1 MVKYF
6 DEEWPKEEEM
16 LRIGL
21 EMSRKNKADRFPT
34 ADERWPRAGKIM
46 KRRAF
51 IIGNGESRKNFD
63 LTTLKKYVKIYACNA
78 YYRDNPLPDVL
89 IAVDSTMTHEIY
101 HKGITHKIPCYFRE
115 WTKCPN
121 FMYQTMKAGFLS
133 TQGKQ
138 KEDKFITNGDSAL
151 PIGDYFVMNAHTIKG
166 EATIRKEDGTKYK
179 KDVDNTHIYVS
190 WITDGDKTQE
200 WEDPG
205 YHAGATAGHIAC
217 KYSELDEVYM
227 IGMDLRSDTKLYNNI
242 YKGTHN
248 YSSAHYEPSPTG
260 IWEAEWLR
268 VLKDNPNVSFYKVNK
283 ADDDNTTNQKLLG
296 NEKNLTYITQAQLL
310 DNISKW

>member
-1 MVKYF
+1 MY
-6 DEEWPKEEEM
+6 DTM
-16 LRIGL
+16 LQGML
-21 EMSRKNKADRFPT
+21 HTQDKDKADKIVT
-34 ADERWPRAGKIM
+34 NAD
-46 KRRAF
+46 
-51 IIGNGESRKNFD
+51 
-63 LTTLKKYVKIYACNA
+63 
-78 YYRDNPLPDVL
+78 
-89 IAVDSTMTHEIY
+89 
-101 HKGITHKIPCYFRE
+101 KGD
-115 WTKCPN
+115 
-121 FMYQTMKAGFLS
+121 MY
-133 TQGKQ
+133 
-138 KEDKFITNGDSAL
+138 
-151 PIGDYFVMNAHTIKG
+151 VMNAHTIKG

-179 KDVDNTHIYVS
+179 KDVDNAHIYVS

-217 KYSELDEVYM
+217 KYDTIDEVYM
-227 IGMDLRSDTKLYNNI
+227 IGMDLRSDTKMYNNM
-242 YKGTHN
+242 YKGTKN

-310 DNISKW
+310 DNISK

>member
-1 MVKYF
+1 
-6 DEEWPKEEEM
+6 
-16 LRIGL
+16 
-21 EMSRKNKADRFPT
+21 
-34 ADERWPRAGKIM
+34 
-46 KRRAF
+46 
-51 IIGNGESRKNFD
+51 
-63 LTTLKKYVKIYACNA
+63 
-78 YYRDNPLPDVL
+78 
-89 IAVDSTMTHEIY
+89 
-101 HKGITHKIPCYFRE
+101 
-115 WTKCPN
+115 
-121 FMYQTMKAGFLS
+121 MYQTMKAGFLS

-283 ADDDNTTNQKLLG
+283 ADDNNTTNQKLLG

>member
-1 MVKYF
+1 MAKYF
-6 DEEWPKEEEM
+6 DEEWPKEEEI
-16 LRIGL
+16 LRLGL
-21 EMSRKNKADRFPT
+21 EQSRRNKADRFPT

-63 LTTLKKYVKIYACNA
+63 LTTLKKYGKIYACNA

-101 HKGITHKIPCYFRE
+101 HKGIAHKIPCYFRE

-138 KEDKFITNGDSAL
+138 KEDKFITNGDSVL

-227 IGMDLRSDTKLYNNI
+227 ICLLYTSPSPRDRQ
-242 YKGTHN
+242 KSRMP
-248 YSSAHYEPSPTG
+248 SSA
-260 IWEAEWLR
+260 
-268 VLKDNPNVSFYKVNK
+268 
-283 ADDDNTTNQKLLG
+283 
-296 NEKNLTYITQAQLL
+296 
-310 DNISKW
+310 